1 MLKTMTRNL
10 TIAVRSSF
18 LFHDLPV
25 GTYTLTVGTDFNHDG
40 NLCDAGEICG
50 AYPITS
56 FAQPIDYDGVALGL
70 DVPMVVTARGR

>member
-1 MLKTMTRNL
+1 
-10 TIAVRSSF
+10 
-18 LFHDLPV
+18 
-25 GTYTLTVGTDFNHDG
+25 LTVGTDFNHDG